1 MENEHDKYFIIGL
14 PPFNIG
20 WEKRSVDVNFTLLA
34 SMEKIEQRIHPI
46 PSDGPIQNYEHIKKK
61 IDPLDDDITILL
73 FLMGSKPQTLGMIWF
88 AINAKSKNQK
98 DVAIVYDFMQKN
110 QSSSTG
116 VDKIHMWEFG
126 LTN

>member
-1 MENEHDKYFIIGL
+1 MENEHDKYFIIDL

-46 PSDGPIQNYEHIKKK
+46 PSDDPIQNYEHIKKK

-73 FLMGSKPQTLGMIWF
+73 LPMGSKPQTLGMIWF

-98 DVAIVYDFMQKN
+98 MLLLCMILCKRIKVV
-110 QSSSTG
+110 
-116 VDKIHMWEFG
+116 VLG
-126 LTN
+126 LVKCTCGNSG

>member
-1 MENEHDKYFIIGL
+1 
-14 PPFNIG
+14 
-20 WEKRSVDVNFTLLA
+20 
-34 SMEKIEQRIHPI
+34 
-46 PSDGPIQNYEHIKKK
+46 
-61 IDPLDDDITILL
+61 
-73 FLMGSKPQTLGMIWF
+73 MGSKPQTLGMIWF

-116 VDKIHMWEFG
+116 VGKMHMWEFG